1 MPKTKKCP
9 YCRSDIDKKAK
20 ICPHCQKKQF
30 GIGSLFSALIVILF
44 LIISIPLIA
53 ESCSSSSD
61 SDEEPERS
69 VEVVTTE
76 AQEKKENTTKKAKA
90 EKKETTEPETEA
102 QTEQETEKET
112 EPETEAPTEPAN
124 DISKVM
130 YDANGIRITLVGIES
145 DDNSI
150 FPTVNLKVLIENDT
164 DEEKCV
170 QVRQFSINGFMIDPY
185 FSPEIAA
192 HKKINDKITIDA
204 EDLEN
209 NGITFDTI
217 QDIEL
222 SFHIFNWD
230 NWDSYID
237 TDPVVVSVK

>member
-44 LIISIPLIA
+44 LILFIPPLA
-53 ESCSSSSD
+53 GSCSSD

-76 AQEKKENTTKKAKA
+76 AQKEKENTTKKAKA

-204 EDLEN
+204 EDLEK
-209 NGITFDTI
+209 NGITYDTI

-230 NWDSYID
+230 DWENNID